1 MHTVYFGFLLSAV
14 LQVTPISE
22 PALLRYSVHQGKDA
36 PSPLSLLNDALQHKG
51 ALHRSHRFSER
62 RVTPL
67 RTTASTNHRAPW
79 WEWRTAIPKRLQS
92 SWQNTRPTTTMI
104 TPNSVSLPKT
114 LLALHNH
121 TYKNI
126 SNNFPPKKRKM
137 RGIRIYCYFVLNPNI
152 TIKMGTLTHNTQQ
165 KWLMWPMS

>member
-62 RVTPL
+62 RVTPHLFSERRVTPL
-67 RTTASTNHRAPW
+67 RTTASTNHRAP
-79 WEWRTAIPKRLQS
+79 
-92 SWQNTRPTTTMI
+92 
-104 TPNSVSLPKT
+104 
-114 LLALHNH
+114 
-121 TYKNI
+121 
-126 SNNFPPKKRKM
+126 
-137 RGIRIYCYFVLNPNI
+137 
-152 TIKMGTLTHNTQQ
+152 
-165 KWLMWPMS
+165 